1 MNAIQISNVL
11 KRFSD
16 GNDLKV
22 IFENMDFVVREG
34 EMVVISGQEG
44 VGKSTLLQMIAAIT
58 PPNKGTVEVFGQD
71 IINIRKRT
79 DWRVQTIGYIND
91 ESVLMPYLSI
101 QENLMLGLTED
112 DPKYRSRLERAHE
125 ILKELH
131 FPENRINES
140 IEALDDEEQILATI
154 ARILMTNPKIIL
166 ADEPTKA
173 LPGESGKDV
182 IEHLLAFAE
191 KQGTTVV
198 IVTEDDDLVKRA
210 DRYYHVE
217 NQRLIEKEA
226 DPAS

>member
-16 GNDLKV
+16 GEELKV
-22 IFENMDFVVREG
+22 IFENMDFTVREG

-44 VGKSTLLQMIAAIT
+44 VGKSTLLQMIAAMT
-58 PPNKGTVEVFGQD
+58 PPNQGKVEVFGQD
-71 IINIRKRT
+71 IISIKKRT
-79 DWRVQTIGYIND
+79 DWRVQTIGYMND
-91 ESVLMPYLSI
+91 ESVLMPYMSI
-101 QENLMLGLTED
+101 QENLMIGINED
-112 DPKYRSRLERAHE
+112 DPKYHARLVRAHE

-131 FPENRINES
+131 FPESRINES

-166 ADEPTKA
+166 ADEPAKA
-173 LPGESGKDV
+173 LPGERGKKV
-182 IEHLLAFAE
+182 IDHLLAFAE

-198 IVTEDDDLVKRA
+198 IVTEDEDLVNRA
-210 DRYYHVE
+210 DRYFHVE
-217 NQRLIEKEA
+217 NHRLVEKKA